1 MGTWSVSPQYRDLR
15 TPVLEH
21 PSAGSSFLTCGP
33 ANFFSSFL
41 SVPALFFLLPL
52 FLAVYL
58 SCCLSFD
65 IFFCLEFTSHLPF
78 LLEHGCANHDT
89 EGKRLK
95 YPIHCCD
102 VTNPPYLL
110 SGELCTSPL
119 HCKLLFVYTVC
130 CRRTGQCFSVLR
142 TRKSD
147 VILTQWTA
155 VVGEVTSPSSDTT
168 CHSCAPVF

>member
-1 MGTWSVSPQYRDLR
+1 MGTWSVSLQYRDLCTR
-15 TPVLEH
+15 GVNCILSNELMFSTEQCVFIYDQYL
-21 PSAGSSFLTCGP
+21 LTQSP

-119 HCKLLFVYTVC
+119 HCKLLFESP
-130 CRRTGQCFSVLR
+130 F
-142 TRKSD
+142 
-147 VILTQWTA
+147 A
-155 VVGEVTSPSSDTT
+155 VGAPGSASLCSEHVNPTSYWRSGRQ
-168 CHSCAPVF
+168 